1 MSATVLVCHWRA
13 IGLLGAVT
21 GLDSEMPS
29 RLLEGG
35 MGRLGFQRGHFGIAD
50 SQLLLKPAILFLVKR
65 GGSVNTLV

>member
-1 MSATVLVCHWRA
+1 MSANVLVCHWRA

-35 MGRLGFQRGHFGIAD
+35 MGTLGSRGVTSA
-50 SQLLLKPAILFLVKR
+50 SL
-65 GGSVNTLV
+65 TLSCC